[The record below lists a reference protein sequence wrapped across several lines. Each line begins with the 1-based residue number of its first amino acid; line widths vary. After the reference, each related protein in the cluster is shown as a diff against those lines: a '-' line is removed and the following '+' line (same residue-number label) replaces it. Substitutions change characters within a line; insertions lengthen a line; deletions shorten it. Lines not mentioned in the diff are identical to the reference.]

1 MNETK
6 RIASIERR
14 NNSVNGNPNYH
25 LTFTDGTDARTM
37 SDSMCSYAIGNPDM
51 REGALV
57 VVTFTAAGRI
67 RTMGP
72 AA

>member
-1 MNETK
+1 MSDIK

-37 SDSMCSYAIGNPDM
+37 SDASCSYAIGNPGM
-51 REGALV
+51 REGSLV
-57 VVTFTAAGRI
+57 AVTFTATGRI

-72 AA
+72 A